1 MQEWS
6 SADPDMRVARSPW
19 PARALVARVQQ
30 AQSRTTLKRR
40 IR

>member
-1 MQEWS
+1 
-6 SADPDMRVARSPW
+6 MRVARSPR

-30 AQSRTTLKRR
+30 AQSRATLRRR